1 MPFLT
6 PTAEINDLSQRV
18 ANLTGLPTRWLSSF
32 EREIWITDWQIQI
45 STAEI
50 IPITV

>member
-6 PTAEINDLSQRV
+6 PTTEINDLSQRV

-32 EREIWITDWQIQI
+32 EREYGSQIGRFKYQLLKY
-45 STAEI
+45 
-50 IPITV
+50 